1 MRMIVL
7 AAAACLAL
15 ATAHTQARAEGGWCA
30 VDADGCSNCSFQTRA
45 QCQATVA
52 GSGGSCAP
60 NPAFASAAARAR
72 KPRSN

>member
-1 MRMIVL
+1 LTNTHNQHHAQPI
-7 AAAACLAL
+7 
-15 ATAHTQARAEGGWCA
+15 WCA

-60 NPAFASAAARAR
+60 NPAFASADARAR